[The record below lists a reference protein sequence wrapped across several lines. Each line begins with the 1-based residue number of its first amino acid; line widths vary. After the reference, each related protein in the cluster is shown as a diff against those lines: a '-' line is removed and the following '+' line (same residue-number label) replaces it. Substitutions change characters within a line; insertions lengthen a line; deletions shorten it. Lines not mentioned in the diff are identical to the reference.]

1 VISTRLLH
9 FHWLRRAR
17 ERANGRDRKS
27 RPRAVLIW
35 RFHRIRPVPIP
46 IREEY
51 PADIL
56 NPHPVPPLY
65 HQVSTFFLNQERP
78 AMKMRPGT
86 QTGFLLC
93 GKEWIDGVPLEVRSP
108 WDQGIVGVVSTATR
122 ADARQAVNH
131 AVASMRRARALP
143 RWKRREILEDVAA
156 ALIEQKERFAKLI
169 VAEAGKPLRL
179 ARAEVDRAVLTFKT
193 AAEEAARLGGES
205 LPLDL
210 TEGNEGRWGLVQRFP
225 VGPVLAITPFN
236 FPLNLVAHKL
246 APAIAAGCPILLKP
260 APQTPFTGLAL
271 GEVILKAG
279 WPAEALAV
287 LPLSNADTAWL
298 AEKEDRIK
306 LVTFTGSAKVGWEL
320 KAHSG
325 RKRVLLELGG
335 NAALII
341 HGDWHDLDEAALRTA
356 HAAFGYAGQSCI
368 SVQRVFVERKIFQTF
383 LWKLVEITATLVS
396 GNPSEEG
403 TDVGPLIRLTEA
415 ERVENWIKE
424 AVEGGAKLIAGG
436 ERQGA
441 MVTPAIL
448 TATKPGMK
456 IRDEEAFGPVV
467 LVEPYDDFEQAL
479 ADVNHSR
486 YGLQAGLLT
495 RDAGRILTAYREL
508 EVGALIVG
516 DTPAWRL
523 DPMPYGGVKDSGL
536 GREGIRSAI
545 EEMTEPR
552 MLVMSGLS

>member
-1 VISTRLLH
+1 
-9 FHWLRRAR
+9 
-17 ERANGRDRKS
+17 
-27 RPRAVLIW
+27 
-35 RFHRIRPVPIP
+35 
-46 IREEY
+46 
-51 PADIL
+51 
-56 NPHPVPPLY
+56 
-65 HQVSTFFLNQERP
+65 
-78 AMKMRPGT
+78 MKMRPGT

-93 GKEWIDGVPLEVRSP
+93 GKEWTDGEPLEVRSP
-108 WDQGIVGVVSTATR
+108 WDQGLVGRVTIATR

-131 AVASMRRARALP
+131 AVASLRRTRALP

-156 ALIEQKERFAKLI
+156 SLIDQKERFAQLI

-225 VGPVLAITPFN
+225 VGPILAITPFN

-246 APAIAAGCPILLKP
+246 APGIAAGCPILLKP
-260 APQTPFTGLAL
+260 APQTPFTALAL

-287 LPLSNADTAWL
+287 FPLSNADTAWL

-306 LVTFTGSAKVGWEL
+306 LVSFTGSAKVGWDL

-335 NAALII
+335 NAALIV

-356 HAAFGYAGQSCI
+356 HAAFSYAGQSCI
-368 SVQRVFVERKIFQTF
+368 SVQRVFVERRIFQTF
-383 LWKLVEITATLVS
+383 LWKLVEIAAKMTS
-396 GNPSEEG
+396 GNPSDESTE
-403 TDVGPLIRLTEA
+403 VGPLVRLA
-415 ERVENWIKE
+415 DADRVESWIKE
-424 AVEGGAKLIAGG
+424 AVEGGAKLVAGG
-436 ERQGA
+436 ERKGPLI
-441 MVTPAIL
+441 TPAIL

-456 IRDEEAFGPVV
+456 IRDEEVFGPVA

-479 ADVNHSR
+479 ADVNHSK

-523 DPMPYGGVKDSGL
+523 DPMPYGGVKESGL

>member
-1 VISTRLLH
+1 
-9 FHWLRRAR
+9 
-17 ERANGRDRKS
+17 
-27 RPRAVLIW
+27 
-35 RFHRIRPVPIP
+35 
-46 IREEY
+46 
-51 PADIL
+51 
-56 NPHPVPPLY
+56 
-65 HQVSTFFLNQERP
+65 
-78 AMKMRPGT
+78 MKMRPGT

-93 GKEWIDGVPLEVRSP
+93 GKEWIDGEPLEVRSP
-108 WDQGIVGVVSTATR
+108 WDQGLVGRVTIATR

-131 AVASMRRARALP
+131 AVASLRRTRALP

-156 ALIEQKERFAKLI
+156 ALIEQKERFAQLI
-169 VAEAGKPLRL
+169 IAEAGKPLRL

-193 AAEEAARLGGES
+193 AAEEASRVGGES

-225 VGPVLAITPFN
+225 VGPILAITPFN

-246 APAIAAGCPILLKP
+246 APAIAAGCPIILKP
-260 APQTPFTGLAL
+260 APQAPFTALAL

-279 WPAEALAV
+279 WLAEALAV
-287 LPLSNADTAWL
+287 LTLSNAETAHL

-306 LVTFTGSAKVGWEL
+306 LVSFTGSAKVGWEL

-356 HAAFGYAGQSCI
+356 HAAFGFAGQSCI
-368 SVQRVFVERKIFQTF
+368 SVQRVFVQRTIFQTF
-383 LWKLVEITATLVS
+383 VWKLVEIAAKLVS
-396 GNPSEEG
+396 GNPSDETTE
-403 TDVGPLIRLTEA
+403 VGPLVRLAEA
-415 ERVENWIKE
+415 ERIDAWIKE
-424 AVEGGAKLIAGG
+424 AVEGGAKLVAGG
-436 ERQGA
+436 ERSGSI
-441 MVTPAIL
+441 VTPAIL

-479 ADVNHSR
+479 ADVNHSK

-552 MLVMSGLS
+552 MLVMSGVS

>member
-1 VISTRLLH
+1 
-9 FHWLRRAR
+9 
-17 ERANGRDRKS
+17 
-27 RPRAVLIW
+27 
-35 RFHRIRPVPIP
+35 
-46 IREEY
+46 
-51 PADIL
+51 
-56 NPHPVPPLY
+56 
-65 HQVSTFFLNQERP
+65 
-78 AMKMRPGT
+78 MKMRPGT

-93 GKEWIDGVPLEVRSP
+93 GKEWIDGEPLEVRSP
-108 WDQGIVGVVSTATR
+108 WDQGLVGHVSMATR

-131 AVASMRRARALP
+131 ATASLRRTRALP
-143 RWKRREILEDVAA
+143 RWKRREILEDIAA
-156 ALIEQKERFAKLI
+156 SLLDQKERFAQLI
-169 VAEAGKPLRL
+169 VAEAGKPVRL

-193 AAEEAARLGGES
+193 AAEESARLGGES

-210 TEGNEGRWGLVQRFP
+210 TEGNENRWGLIQRFP
-225 VGPVLAITPFN
+225 VGPILAITPFN

-260 APQTPFTGLAL
+260 APQTPFTALAL

-298 AEKEDRIK
+298 AEKEDRVK
-306 LVTFTGSAKVGWEL
+306 LVSFTGSAKVGWDL
-320 KAHSG
+320 KVRSG

-335 NAALII
+335 NAALVI
-341 HGDWHDLDEAALRTA
+341 HSDWHDLDQAALRTA
-356 HAAFGYAGQSCI
+356 HAAFGFAGQSCI

-383 LWKLVEITATLVS
+383 LWKLVEITAKMVS
-396 GNPSEEG
+396 GNPSDEATE
-403 TDVGPLIRLTEA
+403 VGPLIRLAEA
-415 ERVENWIKE
+415 ERVESWIKE
-424 AVEGGAKLIAGG
+424 AVAAGAKLVAGG
-436 ERQGA
+436 EREGSV
-441 MVTPAIL
+441 VTPAIL

-508 EVGALIVG
+508 EVGALIIG

>member
-1 VISTRLLH
+1 
-9 FHWLRRAR
+9 
-17 ERANGRDRKS
+17 
-27 RPRAVLIW
+27 
-35 RFHRIRPVPIP
+35 
-46 IREEY
+46 
-51 PADIL
+51 
-56 NPHPVPPLY
+56 
-65 HQVSTFFLNQERP
+65 
-78 AMKMRPGT
+78 MKMRPGT

-93 GKEWIDGVPLEVRSP
+93 GKEWIDGDPLEVRSP
-108 WDQGIVGVVSTATR
+108 WDQGLVGHVTIATR
-122 ADARQAVNH
+122 ADARQAVSH
-131 AVASMRRARALP
+131 AAASLRRCRALP

-156 ALIEQKERFAKLI
+156 ALIEQKERFAQLI
-169 VAEAGKPLRL
+169 VAEAGKPVRL

-210 TEGNEGRWGLVQRFP
+210 TQGNEGRWGLVQRFP

-246 APAIAAGCPILLKP
+246 APAMAAGCPVLLKP
-260 APQTPFTGLAL
+260 APQTPFTALAL

-279 WPAEALAV
+279 WPEEALAV
-287 LPLSNADTAWL
+287 LPLSNTDTAWL

-306 LVTFTGSAKVGWEL
+306 LVSFTGSAKVGWEL
-320 KAHSG
+320 KARSG

-341 HGDWHDLDEAALRTA
+341 HSDWHDLDEAALRTA
-356 HAAFGYAGQSCI
+356 NAAFGYAGQSCI

-383 LWKLVEITATLVS
+383 LWKLVEITAKMVS
-396 GNPSEEG
+396 GNPLEDATE
-403 TDVGPLIRLTEA
+403 VGPLVRPAEA
-415 ERVENWIKE
+415 ERVEKWIKE

-436 ERQGA
+436 ERKGSL
-441 MVTPAIL
+441 VTPAIL
-448 TATKPGMK
+448 TGTRPGMK

-467 LVEPYDDFEQAL
+467 LIEPYDDFEEAL
-479 ADVNHSR
+479 AEVNHSR

-523 DPMPYGGVKDSGL
+523 DTMPYGGVKDSGL

-552 MLVMSGLS
+552 VLVMSGLS